1 MKNIVASILL
11 ILALIQSLYL
21 YRSGERYQDSLVQ
34 EPMTA
39 SSLHTEGEETAEE
52 DKTEKVEDE
61 AAEDAEE
68 EKAAEEEK
76 EPEKTEEKEKEKK
89 EEAQEE
95 KLPSREEDLKALQ
108 EVLEEKI
115 SGISG
120 EWALHVTYLPTGEG
134 FDIGSSSMTAA
145 SLIKLYIAGA
155 YLEAVEKGNMED
167 LYDAAFTNMIS
178 LSDND
183 AANKLINLLGMDYIN
198 DFIKN
203 HGFEDTRLNRLMLA
217 DNGLENYTSV
227 NDCAGVLEQ
236 IYAGTFVSEEA
247 SARIL
252 SAMKNQR
259 VVTKIPAGL
268 PEGVESANKT
278 GELLNVQ
285 NDTAI
290 VFAPGGDYVF
300 CVMSQKVAPGNAET
314 QIVDMSKTIYEA
326 LGKAE
331 NMSDNNKEE
340 KQKKKADQG

>member
-1 MKNIVASILL
+1 
-11 ILALIQSLYL
+11 
-21 YRSGERYQDSLVQ
+21 
-34 EPMTA
+34 
-39 SSLHTEGEETAEE
+39 
-52 DKTEKVEDE
+52 
-61 AAEDAEE
+61 
-68 EKAAEEEK
+68 
-76 EPEKTEEKEKEKK
+76 
-89 EEAQEE
+89 
-95 KLPSREEDLKALQ
+95 
-108 EVLEEKI
+108 
-115 SGISG
+115 
-120 EWALHVTYLPTGEG
+120 VTYLPTGEG